1 MAIQARAGGAKRL
14 MSERKKL
21 DVERAASTVD
31 EFCARNHLC
40 RDTAYRQIKAGKL
53 RARKVGEAN
62 PHLYQRRA
70 GVARQPSPA
79 RTQRVGVIDG
89 LTQKPRRW

>member
-1 MAIQARAGGAKRL
+1 

-53 RARKVGEAN
+53 RARKVGK
-62 PHLYQRRA
+62 
-70 GVARQPSPA
+70 
-79 RTQRVGVIDG
+79 RTLIFISDELAWRDS
-89 LTQKPRRW
+89 LPPLDLSASA